1 MTAPAM
7 QLSPNLITCEM
18 GVVLQSCKLRQSI
31 QADDFHCFYKLHR
44 ENGVSN
50 WLLNQSVD
58 LQENW
63 RIAASVVFL
72 LQNYP
77 LGSLH
82 PKLNQASTKQ
92 PISKKKKRQK
102 GNLTHLMG

>member
-1 MTAPAM
+1 MRNGCG
-7 QLSPNLITCEM
+7 SPK
-18 GVVLQSCKLRQSI
+18 LQAKAVNTKA

-44 ENGVSN
+44 ENGVLK
-50 WLLNQSVD
+50 WLLNQSLN

-63 RIAASVVFL
+63 RIATSVVFL

-92 PISKKKKRQK
+92 PISKKKKRHER
-102 GNLTHLMG
+102 NLTDRIG